1 MTDSMLLLALA
12 TLCFGIGLW
21 VIFELL
27 DSAARTREFDRLE
40 REWWEAR
47 RKSRET
53 PPEMSDSSL
62 IDDYNSTLP
71 REGND
76 GGPKAA

>member
-12 TLCFGIGLW
+12 TLLFGIGLW

-53 PPEMSDSSL
+53 PPEMSDSPL
-62 IDDYNSTLP
+62 VDDVNQNQSK
-71 REGND
+71 D
-76 GGPKAA
+76 GGDRAA